1 VYLPASFRVDDE
13 PKARG
18 LIQDHPFATVVT
30 PTPEQLWVSH
40 VPMLARPGAPLVLA
54 GHVAR
59 ANGHWRA
66 MGAGAP
72 TTAIFHG
79 PHAYVSPTW
88 YATSPAVPTWN
99 YAVVH
104 ATGSV
109 ALLEDEASA
118 LESLSTLSEAFEGP
132 APEAWRTAGLPDELR
147 RSLVGAIVA
156 FELRVER
163 IEAKLKL
170 GQNRSPAD
178 RLGVIA
184 RLEADGDETSRA
196 LAAHMRATLR

>member
-1 VYLPASFRVDDE
+1 L
-13 PKARG
+13 
-18 LIQDHPFATVVT
+18 
-30 PTPEQLWVSH
+30 
-40 VPMLARPGAPLVLA
+40 LARPGDPLVLA
-54 GHVAR
+54 GHLAR
-59 ANGHWRA
+59 ANEHWQA
-66 MGAGAP
+66 MGGGAP

-118 LESLSTLSEAFEGP
+118 LGILSELTTAFEEAGP
-132 APEAWRTAGLPDELR
+132 AAWKTDALPDALHN
-147 RSLVGAIVA
+147 SLVGAIVA
-156 FELRVER
+156 FELRATR

-184 RLEADGDETSRA
+184 RLEADGAETSRA
-196 LAAHMRATLR
+196 LAAHMRATLPSDAE